1 LEPLRAHYWT
11 KVQYTIISIFAK
23 KVLQGTASGTGVI
36 HSIPERNVT
45 IREGGNLMMR
55 NALRSLVGVLAFC
68 FVAAC
73 SQTGIRKT
81 ALTSETNLPRP
92 SRIVVYDFAVSE
104 EEVKEYQGIM
114 RQQPAIKDPAERERL
129 LAQEVKDALAGELV
143 DGLKSLGFVVERVQR
158 GTRATGNEM
167 VIDGQFLT
175 VDEGNP
181 LHRLVIGFGSGT
193 TYVQTQVQVYQAPAA
208 RKIMEFTT
216 QSDSGKL
223 PGAAPTLGAGAVV
236 QGGVTAGMAVAN
248 ATAAGVRTYKSD
260 IARMAADSGDQAAR
274 YLSEFFAKQG
284 WIRADQVRK
293 ARVVY

>member
-1 LEPLRAHYWT
+1 
-11 KVQYTIISIFAK
+11 
-23 KVLQGTASGTGVI
+23 
-36 HSIPERNVT
+36 
-45 IREGGNLMMR
+45 MR

-104 EEVKEYQGIM
+104 QEVKEYQGIM

-167 VIDGQFLT
+167 VIDGHFLT

-181 LHRLVIGFGSGT
+181 LHSLVIGFGSGT

-208 RKIMEFTT
+208 RKIMEFTNAIRQRQVARGGT
-216 QSDSGKL
+216 NTRSRRG
-223 PGAAPTLGAGAVV
+223 GAGWSDGRNGCR
-236 QGGVTAGMAVAN
+236 QCHSRGSQDLQIRCCPDGGGQW
-248 ATAAGVRTYKSD
+248 RS
-260 IARMAADSGDQAAR
+260 SGALLIGIFCETGLD
-274 YLSEFFAKQG
+274 
-284 WIRADQVRK
+284 
-293 ARVVY
+293 